1 MGHNN
6 ETIPPPRA
14 ASPSW
19 LTKPVLGWALYDV
32 ASSTYA
38 AIVPT
43 LFSVFF
49 IGVVLAGIPHADA
62 TWGLLTALAL
72 LAAGLAA
79 PLLGAVVDGKG
90 RWIAPLAGLTVLCC
104 ISTLSLSTAGA
115 GNPPIIALLF
125 LLAQSAYFL
134 ACAVVDSL
142 VTRIAHPDA
151 MGRVSAFGWALGFLG
166 GIGALLI
173 AIAVLEPED
182 GPQSLPQL
190 FGITGALYAVV
201 GIISIAGLRLVPRG
215 PTHRGTPRPVL
226 AAHRQVMSTLRE
238 WRSHRSAFRILVGFN
253 LINVA
258 GVALV
263 SFAPIMVVETLGTS
277 VRGLCWYILLYHLVA
292 LPATLAA
299 GFMSDRFGTF
309 RTMMVVVVVWVL
321 VVLGVANASGPMG
334 PATVA
339 ALPALV
345 FGGTQALSRA
355 FLATRIPFGQAGEFF
370 GFQAVLVRVSTAVG
384 PLMVGILSSM
394 TGSRRIALG
403 ALIVFVL
410 GGGLILVRALM
421 AEKQPG

>member
-1 MGHNN
+1 MDHDGH
-6 ETIPPPRA
+6 A
-14 ASPSW
+14 ASSLRPASATW
-19 LTKPVLGWALYDV
+19 LTKPVFGWALYDV

-49 IGVVLAGIPHADA
+49 IGVVLEGAPRADA
-62 TWGLLTALAL
+62 TWGLLAALAL
-72 LAAGLAA
+72 LAAGLTA
-79 PLLGAVVDGKG
+79 PVLGAVVDGKG
-90 RWIAPLAGLTVLCC
+90 RWMAPLAGLTAVCC
-104 ISTLSLSTAGA
+104 IATISLSMAGT
-115 GNPPIIALLF
+115 NSPPALALLF

-134 ACAVVDSL
+134 ACAVVDS
-142 VTRIAHPDA
+142 VVIRIAHPDA

-173 AIAVLEPED
+173 TLAVLDPED
-182 GPQSLPQL
+182 GPRSLPRI
-190 FGITGALYAVV
+190 FGITGALYAMV
-201 GIISIAGLRLVPRG
+201 GIVSIAGLRLVPRG
-215 PTHRGTPRPVL
+215 PAHDGTSRLVL

-238 WRSHRSAFRILVGFN
+238 WRSHRNAFQMLVGFN

-292 LPATLAA
+292 LPSTLAA

-309 RTMMVVVVVWVL
+309 RAMMVVVVVWVL

-355 FLATRIPFGQAGEFF
+355 FLATRIPSGQAGEFF

-394 TGSRRIALG
+394 TGSRRLALG
-403 ALIVFVL
+403 ALLVFVI
-410 GGGLILVRALM
+410 GGALVLARALA
-421 AEKQPG
+421 AERRSG